1 MKRTIALSV
10 LTLGLGVAP
19 SAWAEWQWS
28 ASAAARYARATETD
42 INDRRIVREQGW
54 LPGLGVSAQ
63 YAVHDWRWRMT
74 GEIYR
79 NDLDY
84 SGSLQSGARFSSETG
99 TTQWRI
105 NLEAAKQLTDAT
117 RVLAGI
123 ERDVWRRD
131 IAGTG
136 NIAGLQE
143 RFASW
148 RIVAGAEARLG
159 QWNAGAV
166 DMKGLLVFARPER
179 VHVHF
184 GQQLFDDA
192 ELDTKPAVGLRLG
205 VGFLPT
211 ATPKLA
217 LEAELEWM
225 ETRRS
230 NNATLRRNGAA
241 AGFLAQ
247 PRHERVGL
255 GLRASYWF

>member
-1 MKRTIALSV
+1 MKRTIALFT
-10 LTLGLGVAP
+10 LMLGLGVAP
-19 SAWAEWQWS
+19 SAWAQWDFS

-54 LPGLGVSAQ
+54 LPGLGLSAQ
-63 YAVHDWRWRMT
+63 YAAQDWRWRMT

-84 SGSLQSGARFSSETG
+84 NGSLQSGARFSSETG
-99 TTQWRI
+99 TTQWRV
-105 NLEAAKQLTDAT
+105 NLEAARQLTDAT

-136 NIAGLQE
+136 NIAGLLE
-143 RFASW
+143 KFASW
-148 RIVAGAEARLG
+148 RFVTGAETRLG
-159 QWNAGAV
+159 QWNVGAV
-166 DMKGLLVFARPER
+166 DMKGLLVFSQAER
-179 VHVHF
+179 MHVHF

-192 ELDTKPAVGLRLG
+192 ELKTKPAVGLRLG
-205 VGFLPT
+205 IGLQPT
-211 ATPKLA
+211 ATPHLA

-225 ETRRS
+225 EIRRS
-230 NNATLRRNGAA
+230 DNAVLRRNGAA

-247 PRHERVGL
+247 PRHERAAL
-255 GLRASYWF
+255 SLRASYRF